1 MSDAWEWGLARSMR
15 VKDCLAADC
24 GVVAWLQRDGVWPH
38 DPGHHVHWPL
48 DRHRNI
54 CFQRHGPPH
63 PVLYGTAWHKPTL
76 PHPAL
81 YDRDCCQLLVAAS
94 CRRIA
99 RQCRVGERVGP
110 IYSTAV
116 QAQRVGLWLSASTSS
131 STRSSPVIIATAP
144 TAPHVPESTGTIYL
158 SCATAAAPAAALCC
172 VTRPQGQQ
180 RAHSNSFEGSRFVFV
195 LRDLGDLLLR
205 DAFGRRLQGARLVP
219 RILLVS
225 TISAPNPPDH

>member
-1 MSDAWEWGLARSMR
+1 MR
-15 VKDCLAADC
+15 IKDSLTADC

-48 DRHRNI
+48 DRHSNI
-54 CFQRHGPPH
+54 CFQRHGLPRPFLH
-63 PVLYGTAWHKPTL
+63 GTAWHKPTL

-81 YDRDCCQLLVAAS
+81 YDRDCRQLLVAAS

-144 TAPHVPESTGTIYL
+144 TAPTAPHVPESTGTIYL
-158 SCATAAAPAAALCC
+158 SCATAAAPAA
-172 VTRPQGQQ
+172 
-180 RAHSNSFEGSRFVFV
+180 V
-195 LRDLGDLLLR
+195 LRH
-205 DAFGRRLQGARLVP
+205 AAARRPRAQRPAARPFQFV
-219 RILLVS
+219 
-225 TISAPNPPDH
+225 